1 MYLVMENSSVLL
13 IAISCMEMVPKEFQ
27 TIVLSISSGSSMTV
41 SSHVVLDVM
50 VQFALLVLMR
60 QKVIMINLQF
70 VFFVIIF
77 NFLRRNDEEE
87 ETEEEVKEIKK
98 LHTTPNFT

>member
-1 MYLVMENSSVLL
+1 MYQAMENSSVLL

-50 VQFALLVLMR
+50 VHFALLVLMR

-98 LHTTPNFT
+98 LHTTPNLN

>member
-1 MYLVMENSSVLL
+1 MYQAMENSSVLL

-50 VQFALLVLMR
+50 VHSALLVLKR
-60 QKVIMINLQF
+60 QKWIIINLHF

-77 NFLRRNDEEE
+77 KFLRTNEEE
-87 ETEEEVKEIKK
+87 DLEEEVKEIKK

>member
-1 MYLVMENSSVLL
+1 
-13 IAISCMEMVPKEFQ
+13 
-27 TIVLSISSGSSMTV
+27 
-41 SSHVVLDVM
+41 
-50 VQFALLVLMR
+50 
-60 QKVIMINLQF
+60 MINLQF

-98 LHTTPNFT
+98 LHTTPNLN